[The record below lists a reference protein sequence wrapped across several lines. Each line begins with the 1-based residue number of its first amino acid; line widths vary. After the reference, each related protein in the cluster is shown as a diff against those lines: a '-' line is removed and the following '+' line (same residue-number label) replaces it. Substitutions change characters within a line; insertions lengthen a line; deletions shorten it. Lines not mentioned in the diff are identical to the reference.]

1 MADTDQDL
9 EELGRQAR
17 EAANALREL
26 SGVRRVERDSTE
38 KNTSS
43 KDNNTKATHE
53 VNKALALYEKTI
65 GRNISAAYR
74 GEKAGKQFAI
84 AIEQAADVLT
94 VLIALAGPFGKL
106 GRLIGVVAVQ
116 LAKLFGKE
124 SVDKA
129 QKLYDTFQQ
138 IGTVGGGFG
147 TSLEDLAKTAQ
158 QAGFGLEQL
167 EQYSALIRQ
176 NASALSMFGGSVVDG
191 TRQFSSMVEP
201 LVYGRLGE
209 RLQNMGLSIGEIQEA
224 SARYTKLQTR
234 LGFTQSMSNEELTR
248 STYGY
253 LENLNLLS
261 RLTGASVEQQQ
272 AAQDKVMGQQRFRA
286 AYEEARLSGDTAR
299 MAKMQKAMDMY
310 TYYTSIGAEDLAQG
324 VADASTGFIGTSES
338 SMQIYRSVPEIQR
351 ILNDSSLSSLE
362 SVKQVSISAAETQQ
376 RFLTAAK
383 AGADI
388 SGIFGNTAQALDAG
402 IRARSLSE
410 ENLRKV
416 IDQQIV
422 NQESSIAKFTQ
433 ATIGL
438 QYEARNAF
446 QDLIAKGISPAT
458 DALAAYSKFV
468 NGVIQAPKNFNEAS
482 SKMYDDAVKNDVPLH
497 HMMADGGSV
506 TAKTPYIVGEKGPE
520 VFVPKVAGDIIP
532 NHLSMNPKQALTYAD
547 ERERKK
553 QVLRLGSQLGDTGNK
568 TIVSLD
574 DTKRQELNDFIHGI
588 QSYNGPLTSTAMGN
602 TTGPALPR
610 LESGSNLENYLKTFE
625 TETAQA
631 REKQIQNELEASL
644 LSDSSNKTTTDTKND
659 ELMLSQNNK
668 LDELITIMK
677 RSLSTQ
683 ERTASALQ

>member
-1 MADTDQDL
+1 
-9 EELGRQAR
+9 
-17 EAANALREL
+17 
-26 SGVRRVERDSTE
+26 
-38 KNTSS
+38 
-43 KDNNTKATHE
+43 
-53 VNKALALYEKTI
+53 
-65 GRNISAAYR
+65 
-74 GEKAGKQFAI
+74 
-84 AIEQAADVLT
+84 
-94 VLIALAGPFGKL
+94 
-106 GRLIGVVAVQ
+106 
-116 LAKLFGKE
+116 
-124 SVDKA
+124 
-129 QKLYDTFQQ
+129 
-138 IGTVGGGFG
+138 
-147 TSLEDLAKTAQ
+147 
-158 QAGFGLEQL
+158 
-167 EQYSALIRQ
+167 
-176 NASALSMFGGSVVDG
+176 
-191 TRQFSSMVEP
+191 
-201 LVYGRLGE
+201 
-209 RLQNMGLSIGEIQEA
+209 
-224 SARYTKLQTR
+224 
-234 LGFTQSMSNEELTR
+234 
-248 STYGY
+248 
-253 LENLNLLS
+253 
-261 RLTGASVEQQQ
+261 
-272 AAQDKVMGQQRFRA
+272 
-286 AYEEARLSGDTAR
+286 
-299 MAKMQKAMDMY
+299 
-310 TYYTSIGAEDLAQG
+310 
-324 VADASTGFIGTSES
+324 
-338 SMQIYRSVPEIQR
+338 MQIYRSVPEIQR